1 MFLSKLHNMIKQKY
15 NKGLYSNNY
24 SYTYKSNVPNELSD
38 FNMGQRN
45 AYYDYKNK
53 KHFKLY
59 PKLLINFLNLISN
72 HRLNEIKEYIDGY
85 NYESKRLKSK

>member
-1 MFLSKLHNMIKQKY
+1 MSYQTLIWDNEMPITIIKI
-15 NKGLYSNNY
+15 
-24 SYTYKSNVPNELSD
+24 
-38 FNMGQRN
+38 
-45 AYYDYKNK
+45 K

-59 PKLLINFLNLISN
+59 PKLLINFLNLIPN